1 MVNCKVGLKLKW
13 TKYCVLSASGN
24 DNVINK
30 NNNANNFVFTIKY
43 RKLYVPDVNYQQ
55 ESSKIIKNYY
65 QKSSKL
71 LRKRF
76 ERSIYWNECK
86 TKTENKNTANE

>member
-1 MVNCKVGLKLKW
+1 MINCKVGLKLKW

-24 DNVINK
+24 NC
-30 NNNANNFVFTIKY
+30 VFTIKY

-65 QKSSKL
+65 QKSSKF